1 VFQTSTPIFKQTKE
15 IKTMKKVFFIILLAT
30 VGIFAQIND
39 RTEYKLVFADSISNT
54 QVKTFYVDVSN
65 VEAFDSLGFALA
77 QYGAVGMDSVLTYY
91 LGTNKVITFGTT
103 GTAGLKLNAWGSGV
117 NIATATDITTTG
129 TNSAYTLYSTRLSKA
144 TVIPYPVI
152 KCTVTAITGN
162 TASATAQ
169 RVGVY
174 AIFYR

>member
-1 VFQTSTPIFKQTKE
+1 
-15 IKTMKKVFFIILLAT
+15 M
-30 VGIFAQIND
+30 
-39 RTEYKLVFADSISNT
+39 
-54 QVKTFYVDVSN
+54 DVSN

-91 LGTNKVITFGTT
+91 LGTNKVLPFGTT
-103 GTAGLKLNAWGSGV
+103 GTAGVKLSAWKSGV
-117 NIATATDITTTG
+117 NIATSTDVTTTG
-129 TNSAYTLYSTRLSKA
+129 TNSAYNLYTTRLSKA

-152 KCTVTAITGN
+152 KCTVTALAAGN

-169 RVGVY
+169 RVAVY

>member
-1 VFQTSTPIFKQTKE
+1 
-15 IKTMKKVFFIILLAT
+15 MKKVFFIVLLAT

-39 RTEYKLVFADSISNT
+39 RTEIKLVFADSISAT
-54 QVKTFYVDVSN
+54 QPKTFYVDVSN
-65 VEAFDSLGFALA
+65 VESFDSLGFALA

-91 LGTNKVITFGTT
+91 LGTNKVLPFGTT
-103 GTAGLKLNAWGSGV
+103 GTAGVKLSAWQSGV
-117 NIATATDITTTG
+117 NIATSADVTTTG
-129 TNSAYTLYSTRLSKA
+129 TNSAYNLYTTRLSKA

-152 KCTVTAITGN
+152 KCTVTALAAGN

-169 RVGVY
+169 RVAVY

>member
-1 VFQTSTPIFKQTKE
+1 
-15 IKTMKKVFFIILLAT
+15 MKKVFFIVLLTT

-39 RTEYKLVFADSISNT
+39 RTEIKLVFADSISTT

-65 VEAFDSLGFALA
+65 VESFDSLGFALA

-91 LGTNKVITFGTT
+91 LGTNKVLPFGTT
-103 GTAGLKLNAWGSGV
+103 GTAGVKLSAWQSGV
-117 NIATATDITTTG
+117 NIATATDVKTTG
-129 TNSAYTLYSTRLSKA
+129 TNSAYNIYTTRLSKA
-144 TVIPYPVI
+144 TVISYPVI
-152 KCTVTAITGN
+152 KCTVTALAAGN

-169 RVGVY
+169 RVAVY

>member
-1 VFQTSTPIFKQTKE
+1 
-15 IKTMKKVFFIILLAT
+15 MKKVFFIVLLAT

-39 RTEYKLVFADSISNT
+39 RTEIKLVFADSISAT
-54 QVKTFYVDVSN
+54 QPKTFYVDVSN

-91 LGTNKVITFGTT
+91 LGTNKVLPFGTT
-103 GTAGLKLNAWGSGV
+103 GTAGVKLSAWQSGV
-117 NIATATDITTTG
+117 NIATSADVTTTG
-129 TNSAYTLYSTRLSKA
+129 TNSAYNLYTTRLSKA

-152 KCTVTAITGN
+152 KCTVTALAAGN

-169 RVGVY
+169 RVAVY

>member
-1 VFQTSTPIFKQTKE
+1 
-15 IKTMKKVFFIILLAT
+15 MKKVFFIVLLAT

-39 RTEYKLVFADSISNT
+39 RTEIKLVFADSISTT

-91 LGTNKVITFGTT
+91 LGTNKVLPFGTT
-103 GTAGLKLNAWGSGV
+103 GTSGLKLNAWQSGV
-117 NIATATDITTTG
+117 NIATSADVTTTG
-129 TNSAYTLYSTRLSKA
+129 TNSAYNLYTTRLSKA

-152 KCTVTAITGN
+152 KCTVTALAAGN

-169 RVGVY
+169 RVAVY

>member
-1 VFQTSTPIFKQTKE
+1 
-15 IKTMKKVFFIILLAT
+15 MKKVFFIVLLAT

-39 RTEYKLVFADSISNT
+39 RTEIKLVFADSISTT

-91 LGTNKVITFGTT
+91 LGTNKVLPFGTT
-103 GTAGLKLNAWGSGV
+103 GTSGLKLSAWRSGV
-117 NIATATDITTTG
+117 NIATSADVTTTG
-129 TNSAYTLYSTRLSKA
+129 TNSAYNLYTTRLSKA

-152 KCTVTAITGN
+152 KCTVTALAAGN

-169 RVGVY
+169 RVAVY

>member
-1 VFQTSTPIFKQTKE
+1 
-15 IKTMKKVFFIILLAT
+15 MKKIFFIVLLAT

-39 RTEYKLVFADSISNT
+39 RTEIKLVFADSISAT
-54 QVKTFYVDVSN
+54 QPKTFYVDVSN

-91 LGTNKVITFGTT
+91 LGTNKVLPFGTT
-103 GTAGLKLNAWGSGV
+103 GTAGVKLSAWQSGV
-117 NIATATDITTTG
+117 NIATSADVTTTG
-129 TNSAYTLYSTRLSKA
+129 TNSAYNLYTTRLSKA

-152 KCTVTAITGN
+152 KCTVTALAAGN

-169 RVGVY
+169 RVAVY